1 MESHKEV
8 YLLCRIEQNKVS
20 IRTIIGYGEAEVELT
35 LEASAS
41 MALKGVKHD
50 VDPKTFLVTSQE

>member
-8 YLLCRIEQNKVS
+8 YLLCCIEQNKVS
-20 IRTIIGYGEAEVELT
+20 IRTITGYGEAYHT
-35 LEASAS
+35 LEASDS

-50 VDPKTFLVTSQE
+50 VDPKTFLPR